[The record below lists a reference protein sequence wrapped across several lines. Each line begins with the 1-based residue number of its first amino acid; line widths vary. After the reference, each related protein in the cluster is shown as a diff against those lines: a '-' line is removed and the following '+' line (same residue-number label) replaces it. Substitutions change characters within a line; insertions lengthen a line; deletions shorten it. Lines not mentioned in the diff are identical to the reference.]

1 MKCIPKVTD
10 WNLTTKKAERK
21 EGENRERESRR
32 ESRRER
38 EEDRKEEKEGNCEIE
53 LRKNESDK
61 IEKSVF
67 FKVIVKYYHHH
78 RITIFLNLWADL

>member
-1 MKCIPKVTD
+1 MTD

-21 EGENRERESRR
+21 EGENRGR

-38 EEDRKEEKEGNCEIE
+38 EEDRKEEKRGNCEIE

-61 IEKSVF
+61 IKKSVF
-67 FKVIVKYYHHH
+67 SEVIANYHYHHH
-78 RITIFLNLWADL
+78 RIAISLSLLADS